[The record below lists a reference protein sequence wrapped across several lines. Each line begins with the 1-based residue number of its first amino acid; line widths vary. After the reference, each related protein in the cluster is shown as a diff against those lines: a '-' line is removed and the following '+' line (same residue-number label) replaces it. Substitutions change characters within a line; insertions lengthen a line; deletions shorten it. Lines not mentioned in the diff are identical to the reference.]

1 MAIIL
6 MDLVYGVFINA
17 SFDQF
22 QSQELAARRPSKIN
36 IVYD

>member
-6 MDLVYGVFINA
+6 MDLVYRVFINT